1 MPYLL
6 LWHHLKGSEEAE
18 EIWENTS
25 LAAQAALGGGSYAH
39 ATTILVHA
47 FSLPKYEE
55 QAASRRSEWYRL
67 LGEAYLGLATS
78 LPEAERVESEHYA
91 NGIEQLINGWECGAD
106 ELLARIQQAD
116 KSRKSLSKSEKSGI
130 SKGGD
135 VGDGDAGSGSGSGGG
150 SGGGGGGGGGC
161 CGGGD
166 SGAGA
171 GGNHLAATPAPT
183 MSKVPP
189 PMQDELKDLDAAV
202 QVLLPSCPPHHPRS
216 PSSLAHPLAIHI
228 PPPNLCPYNQHVHPL
243 HALPRPPL
251 PSFALLCP
259 LAPLT
264 PCPPHPDRNLSSST
278 HPPLPTTPLP
288 FQTPPHRPSKT
299 YLAPSH
305 HLSRT

>member
-202 QVLLPSCPPHHPRS
+202 QVYCPAAPTPPTLSIFPRPPTRHPHP
-216 PSSLAHPLAIHI
+216 PTQPL
-228 PPPNLCPYNQHVHPL
+228 PL
-243 HALPRPPL
+243 HPLPRPPL

-259 LAPLT
+259 LAPIT

-278 HPPLPTTPLP
+278 HPPLPPTPLP

>member
-1 MPYLL
+1 MHKGAAKAILEDAKEQGQEVPYLL

-18 EIWENTS
+18 EIWDNTS

-135 VGDGDAGSGSGSGGG
+135 VEDGDEGTGRGG
-150 SGGGGGGGGGC
+150 SGC
-161 CGGGD
+161 CGGGGHK
-166 SGAGA
+166 GAD
-171 GGNHLAATPAPT
+171 GGDGLAPTPAPT

-189 PMQDELKDLDAAV
+189 PKQDELKDLDAAV
-202 QVLLPSCPPHHPRS
+202 QVITLRSC
-216 PSSLAHPLAIHI
+216 
-228 PPPNLCPYNQHVHPL
+228 
-243 HALPRPPL
+243 
-251 PSFALLCP
+251 
-259 LAPLT
+259 
-264 PCPPHPDRNLSSST
+264 
-278 HPPLPTTPLP
+278 PTTP
-288 FQTPPHRPSKT
+288 TSPPYR
-299 YLAPSH
+299 
-305 HLSRT
+305 RR